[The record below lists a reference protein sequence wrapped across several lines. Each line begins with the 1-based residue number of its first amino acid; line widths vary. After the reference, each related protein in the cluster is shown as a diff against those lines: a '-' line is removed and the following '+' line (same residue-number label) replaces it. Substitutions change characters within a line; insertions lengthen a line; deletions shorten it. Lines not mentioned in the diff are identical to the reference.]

1 MMPFFT
7 TYFTTFLPDVVL
19 AVSDNP
25 SDIVKRTAY
34 HELAHAVHYRK
45 VGNSYWIAEVVY
57 TIAHTGYGDGTDPGA
72 DRVEVVETW
81 GNEMGYYLADWY
93 YGLNHSL
100 NNTSIAG
107 NQIPK
112 RHYYALEERKFLT
125 SWVDFIPVGLFH
137 DLVDDNSLNPLPGS
151 GGVVGVYENTTV
163 TDNIKHFTHLQIYEA
178 LTPNVTSIEAFKE
191 KLRENNPTYAGNTQT
206 DYDALFSSYGY

>member
-57 TIAHTGYGDGTDPGA
+57 TISHTGYGDGTDPGA

-81 GNEMGYYLADWY
+81 GNEMGYYLADWK
-93 YGLNHSL
+93 YGLNHSINTTQNP
-100 NNTSIAG
+100 NNQT
-107 NQIPK
+107 PM
-112 RHYYALEERKFLT
+112 RYLYAL
-125 SWVDFIPVGLFH
+125 
-137 DLVDDNSLNPLPGS
+137 
-151 GGVVGVYENTTV
+151 
-163 TDNIKHFTHLQIYEA
+163 
-178 LTPNVTSIEAFKE
+178 
-191 KLRENNPTYAGNTQT
+191 
-206 DYDALFSSYGY
+206 